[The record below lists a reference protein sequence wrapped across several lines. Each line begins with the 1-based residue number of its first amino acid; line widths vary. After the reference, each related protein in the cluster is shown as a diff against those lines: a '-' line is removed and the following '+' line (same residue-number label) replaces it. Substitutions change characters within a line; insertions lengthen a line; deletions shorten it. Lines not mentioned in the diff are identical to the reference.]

1 MAFFWAEPIAKSVL
15 AEFIWF
21 LVKQRI
27 IWKSRERILNSPK
40 ADYDFRFSKNIL
52 NNGRVEDRRINLNL
66 WGSKVGGLTVT
77 WTIAEGASREARHAV
92 LFQSLPQLVK
102 MDVFAQV
109 VLVKAKAVSCRILI
123 LCSERN
129 RWSVHVVLHVGAARV
144 WLPAFS
150 WQSEVLGLVKLA
162 LLTFRPLCRVMNR
175 VL

>member
-1 MAFFWAEPIAKSVL
+1 M
-15 AEFIWF
+15 
-21 LVKQRI
+21 
-27 IWKSRERILNSPK
+27 NSPK

-129 RWSVHVVLHVGAARV
+129 R
-144 WLPAFS
+144 
-150 WQSEVLGLVKLA
+150 
-162 LLTFRPLCRVMNR
+162 
-175 VL
+175 